1 MTTFFRENSSRY
13 QLLVTKAWTH
23 LAKKN
28 HNAQMHLANSMHR
41 LWRCNWGQ
49 GLLVQIKEHR
59 SRERFYLNH
68 VMNWHKRL
76 LLQIGLLLEEVY
88 WKDKWSL
95 FSLSTPPSLSEECFG
110 KITPNDY
117 APREQKCQFC
127 ALSIC
132 LPGPCDPELR
142 GRITILRER
151 HILCNIRRQ
160 LFLENKIIQ
169 LL

>member
-1 MTTFFRENSSRY
+1 MHKCTWQTQCTGY
-13 QLLVTKAWTH
+13 DGVTEGRGS
-23 LAKKN
+23 LC
-28 HNAQMHLANSMHR
+28 R
-41 LWRCNWGQ
+41 LRNTDHGK
-49 GLLVQIKEHR
+49 G
-59 SRERFYLNH
+59 FYLNH

-132 LPGPCDPELR
+132 LPGACDPELR